1 MRKFLKLFLPL
12 LFLALFA
19 GLNAQ
24 IAINSPY
31 TRFGIGEIQQQGFGL
46 SRSMGGTSI
55 AYRFSD
61 QINQLN
67 PASYSAQD
75 TLSFIFDFG
84 LFGEIRKLSTQFEQV
99 KRNDFNM
106 GNLAIGF
113 PVTRWWGASIGILPY
128 SRIGYNMLSEG
139 TFSTSG
145 DIYQIYYEGNGNLN
159 NFYLGSSF
167 RLGGHIAVGANLS
180 YIFGT
185 YSRNKNVFLPRNGT
199 SLAREGSAQTHFI
212 NRSTIGDVLFNFGF
226 QGFTKLGNNSN
237 LNIGI
242 TLNNKTKLNGEY
254 TSLII
259 NDYPVSVDT
268 MERIEN
274 QNGSITIPLRF
285 GVGVVYNYKDK
296 LLFALDYIQ
305 QDWSTARFFGEV
317 DSLTTSSSMRFGFQ
331 YTPVALTEVKR
342 ASYWQRISF
351 RAGAYYN
358 NTYLDING
366 QQIKDYGMTFGIG
379 IPWKNERN
387 LLTKTS
393 FNISYQLG
401 WRGTLNSGLVKEN
414 YQIISIGLTLYD
426 FWFIKPKYD

>member
-1 MRKFLKLFLPL
+1 MRKFLKLWLPL
-12 LFLALFA
+12 LFLVLFT

-55 AYRFSD
+55 AFRFDD

-84 LFGEIRKLSTQFEQV
+84 LFGEFRTLRTQFEQV

-113 PVTRWWGASIGILPY
+113 PVTRWWGASVGILPY

-139 TFSTSG
+139 VLPNTG
-145 DIYQIYYEGNGNLN
+145 DMYQIYYKGNGNLN
-159 NFYLGSSF
+159 NFYIGSSF
-167 RLGGHIAVGANLS
+167 RFGRHIAVGANLS

-185 YSRNKNVFLPRNGT
+185 YSRDKNVYLPRTNS
-199 SLAREGSAQTHFI
+199 SLPREGSAQTQII
-212 NRSTIGDVLFNFGF
+212 NKSTIGDVLFDFGF

-242 TLNNKTKLNGEY
+242 TLNNKTKLSGEY
-254 TSLII
+254 TSLVI
-259 NDYPVSVDT
+259 NNYPVSVDT

-274 QNGSITIPLRF
+274 QKGSITIPMRF
-285 GVGVVYNYKDK
+285 GAGVLYNYKEK
-296 LLFALDYIQ
+296 LLLALDYIQ
-305 QDWSTARFFGEV
+305 QDWGTARFFGEV
-317 DSLTTSSSMRFGFQ
+317 DSLTVSSSVRFGLQ
-331 YTPVALTEVKR
+331 YTPVALTEIKR
-342 ASYWQRISF
+342 AAYWQRISF
-351 RAGAYYN
+351 RTGAYFN

-366 QQIKDYGMTFGIG
+366 QHIKDYGMTFGIG

-393 FNISYQLG
+393 FNLSYQLG
-401 WRGTLNSGLVKEN
+401 WRGTLNDGLVKET
-414 YQIISIGLTLYD
+414 YHIISVGLTLYD